1 MMTNTSLKSASSK
14 ARKNLSRRSEGL
26 CPWSNSKWGSL
37 IANTWL
43 ECGASWSKP
52 SWMTLWSSRW
62 PTVWHTYRNTWILL
76 AAKKWEILSVKSLRK
91 ITNASNGILTEPTRL
106 LKVKVRTSNLSSE
119 AKIQFSNHRWWTLS
133 PIWLTQ
139 KVYPA
144 PMRVTEKKTKLRRN
158 SKCLMIQ
165 TPPRTCNRRREKNTA
180 TQAFII
186 PHTTTST
193 LRRTRLM
200 PLALVAASRRTKS
213 PRPSVK

>member
-1 MMTNTSLKSASSK
+1 MMTNTSLKLASSK

-52 SWMTLWSSRW
+52 SWMTLWSSKW
-62 PTVWHTYRNTWILL
+62 LIVWRTYRNTWILL

-106 LKVKVRTSNLSSE
+106 LKVKVRTSNLSFE
-119 AKIQFSNHRWWTLS
+119 VKIQFSNHRWWTLS
-133 PIWLTQ
+133 RIWLTQ

-158 SKCLMIQ
+158 SKCLIL
-165 TPPRTCNRRREKNTA
+165 TLRRTCNRRREKNTA